1 MSPRRKR
8 FLPRPYQEK
17 AVREVLTLYQDGA
30 RKMLLHLPT
39 GAGKTII
46 ATLIIERLLP
56 LIDAGKVLFIAHRR
70 ELLDQTAEKLKQH
83 LPGLAISI
91 DQGDRRADPA
101 AQVIIASIQSLS
113 KRKHAYR
120 PEQFSLIVCDE
131 CHRALAPSWVEVI
144 EHFNDERDGDAL
156 LLGMTA
162 TPRRTDGRSALDLF
176 DLVAYAIGKPEL
188 QDLGYLV
195 PIQYWG
201 VKASL
206 SLDQVKRSAGDFQV
220 GALSAVMDT
229 PHVRALTLR
238 AWEDKAKGRKTLVFC
253 ASVRHAHRLA
263 ADFASR
269 GHSAEV
275 LDGRTRN
282 REEILDR
289 YRRGDVDLLL
299 NYGVLTEGFD
309 DPSIQCVLLARPTTS
324 PLVYN
329 QCLGR
334 GLRPAPNK
342 THCTVIDI
350 VDRSRHQLQYG
361 VSELA
366 DLPRGWSSRGRDP
379 FRESRAIAQI
389 KVTDPE
395 AFLAIK
401 RANSL
406 EEIQVLLMALPSE
419 VVVAGLDGEPV
430 PRYVVEESS
439 CAEEQAKS
447 RIRDLLKQAGA
458 VATKMVVSPP
468 GDGERGQIEIT
479 LLNAEINNERYQ
491 YLKWHLERATGWR
504 TTYTEPKMQT
514 RRVNPRALLRSTLPE
529 GYRIKAFD
537 YDEAANRIVVQVPG
551 LQQELLEEISTAFEA
566 ASGIDLKIQGQLAF
580 NFL

>member
-1 MSPRRKR
+1 MSLKSKR
-8 FLPRPYQEK
+8 FLPRPYQDK
-17 AVREVLTLYQDGA
+17 AVREVLTLYTDGA

-46 ATLIIERLLP
+46 ATLIIERLLA
-56 LIDAGKVLFIAHRR
+56 LIDSGKVLFIAHRR

-91 DQGDRRADPA
+91 DQGERRADPA
-101 AQVIIASIQSLS
+101 AQVVIASIQSLS
-113 KRKHAYR
+113 KRKAAYR
-120 PEQFSLIVCDE
+120 PGLFSVIVCDE
-131 CHRALAPSWVEVI
+131 CHRALAPSWIEVI
-144 EHFNDERDGDAL
+144 EHFNDERAGDAL

-176 DLVAYAIGKPEL
+176 DLVAYEIARPEL

-201 VKASL
+201 VKAAL
-206 SLDQVKRSAGDFQV
+206 SLDQVKRSGGDFQV

-229 PHVRALTLR
+229 PQVRALTLR
-238 AWEDKAKGRKTLVFC
+238 AWEDKARGRKTLAFC
-253 ASVRHAHRLA
+253 SSVRHAHRLA
-263 ADFASR
+263 ADFAAR
-269 GHSAEV
+269 GHRAAV

-282 REEILDR
+282 RDEILER
-289 YRRGDVDLLL
+289 FRRGDVELLL

-350 VDRSRHQLQYG
+350 VDRSTHQLQYG
-361 VSELA
+361 ASELA

-379 FRESRAIAQI
+379 FRESRAISQI

-406 EEIQVLLMALPSE
+406 EEIQDLLMALPPE
-419 VVVAGLDGEPV
+419 AVIAGLDGEPV
-430 PRYVVEESS
+430 PRYDLEESG
-439 CAEEQAKS
+439 CAEAQAKS
-447 RIRDLLKQAGA
+447 RVRDLLKQAGA
-458 VATKMVVSPP
+458 VATKMIVSPP
-468 GDGERGQIEIT
+468 RDGERGHIEIA
-479 LLNAEINNERYQ
+479 LLQAEVNNERYR
-491 YLKWHLERATGWR
+491 YLQWHMERATGWR
-504 TTYTEPKMQT
+504 TTFAEPKRRT

-529 GYRIKAFD
+529 GYRIRGFD
-537 YDEAANRIVVQVPG
+537 YDEKANQIVVQVPG
-551 LQQELLEEISTAFEA
+551 LQQEVLEEICTAFEA

-580 NFL
+580 SFL

>member
-1 MSPRRKR
+1 MSSRAKR

-17 AVREVLTLYQDGA
+17 AVREVLTLYVDGA

-56 LIDAGKVLFIAHRR
+56 LIDSGKVLFIAHRR

-91 DQGDRRADPA
+91 DQGERRVDPA
-101 AQVIIASIQSLS
+101 AQVVIASIQSLS
-113 KRKHAYR
+113 KRKDAYR
-120 PEQFSLIVCDE
+120 PELFSVIVCDE

-162 TPRRTDGRSALDLF
+162 TPRRTDGRSALHLF
-176 DLVAYAIGKPEL
+176 DLVAYEISRPEL

-201 VKASL
+201 VKAAL
-206 SLDQVKRSAGDFQV
+206 SLDQVKRSGGDFQV

-229 PHVRALTLR
+229 PQVRALTLT
-238 AWEDKAKGRKTLVFC
+238 AWENKAKGRKTLIFC
-253 ASVRHAHRLA
+253 ASVRHAHQLA
-263 ADFASR
+263 ADFVAK
-269 GHSAEV
+269 GHCAAV

-282 REEILDR
+282 REEILER
-289 YRRGDVDLLL
+289 FRRGDVELLL

-334 GLRPAPNK
+334 GLRAAPNK

-350 VDRSRHQLQYG
+350 VDRSTHQLQYG
-361 VSELA
+361 ASELA
-366 DLPRGWSSRGRDP
+366 DLPRGWNSRGRDP
-379 FRESRAIAQI
+379 FRESRAISRI

-406 EEIQVLLMALPSE
+406 EEIQDLLMALPAE
-419 VVVAGLDGEPV
+419 AVLAGLDGEPV
-430 PRYVVEESS
+430 PRYEAEESR
-439 CAEEQAKS
+439 CTEAQAK
-447 RIRDLLKQAGA
+447 RRVQDLLKQAGA
-458 VATKMVVSPP
+458 VATKMILSPP
-468 GDGERGQIEIT
+468 RDGERGQIQIS
-479 LLNAEINNERYQ
+479 LLQAEVNNERYQ
-491 YLKWHLERATGWR
+491 YLQWHLERATGWR
-504 TTYTEPKMQT
+504 TTYAEPQRRM

-529 GYRIKAFD
+529 GYRIRGFD
-537 YDEAANRIVVQVPG
+537 YDEEANRIVVQVPG
-551 LQQELLEEISTAFEA
+551 LQREVLDEICSAFEA
-566 ASGIDLKIQGQLAF
+566 ASGIDLEIQGQLAF
-580 NFL
+580 NFF